1 MSRKVEDY
9 LEQGIYGTKEI
20 KPGERR
26 EFLGTLRERV
36 IIVLTK
42 SQVFENNLYPEIE
55 YRMKQYPRANLL
67 LNGQMDYQY
76 LGKYIKLSNQ
86 YNIPYKIVLNKEYN
100 SDLGLVL
107 AEKNAIDKGDIYIEN
122 VKEKS
127 KPKTVKKNSLKARIK
142 RYVKKVLKKLR

>member
-100 SDLGLVL
+100 SALGLVL

>member
-1 MSRKVEDY
+1 MKRNLSRKVEDY
-9 LEQGIYGTKEI
+9 LEQGIYGAKEI

-26 EFLGTLRERV
+26 EFLGTIRERV

-42 SQVFENNLYPEIE
+42 SQVFETDLYPEIE
-55 YRMKQYPRANLL
+55 YSIKKYPRADLL

-107 AEKNAIDKGDIYIEN
+107 AEKCAIDKVNIFI
-122 VKEKS
+122 VKEKV
-127 KPKTVKKNSLKARIK
+127 KPKTVKKNRLKARIK
-142 RYVKKVLKKLR
+142 SYVKKILKK